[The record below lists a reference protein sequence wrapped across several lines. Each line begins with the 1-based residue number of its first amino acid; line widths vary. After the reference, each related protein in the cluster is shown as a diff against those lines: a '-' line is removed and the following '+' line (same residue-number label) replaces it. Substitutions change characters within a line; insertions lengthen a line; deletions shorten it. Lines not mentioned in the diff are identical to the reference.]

1 MSTKRLWM
9 ISGAVAL
16 VIAILVVVAIALAPA
31 PAPAPA
37 ESAATPSATPTRS
50 TSPAPSPSASATAS
64 ATFTPPAVVA
74 ATCENTST
82 AAFRTMMAA
91 NGWVSWETQDQEIGV
106 TPFDDFP
113 NGRPEGALVCR
124 WGADPNLATDNILDL
139 AWAPID
145 PENAVAAMQ
154 RLEEQGFIRTETPDG
169 VYLSVKGDPGWA
181 DDEGW
186 GTTYYFGIEDV
197 RWAATKAETQY
208 VKAPSDPE

>member
-1 MSTKRLWM
+1 MSTKRLWA
-9 ISGAVAL
+9 ISGAVAVVVA
-16 VIAILVVVAIALAPA
+16 VIIVVAIAVAPA
-31 PAPAPA
+31 PV
-37 ESAATPSATPTRS
+37 ESAATPSATPSRS
-50 TSPAPSPSASATAS
+50 ASPAPSPSASATPS

-74 ATCENTST
+74 ATCDNTST
-82 AAFRTMMAA
+82 AAFRAMMAS
-91 NGWVSWETQDQEIGV
+91 NGWISWETQNEAIGA

-113 NGRPEGALVCR
+113 NGRPEGAIVCR
-124 WGADPNLATDNILDL
+124 WGADPNLATDDIFDL

-154 RLEEQGFIRTETPDG
+154 KLEEQGFIRTETPDG

-197 RWAATKAETQY
+197 RWAITKADTQY
-208 VKAPSDPE
+208 VKAPTDPE